1 MRRDFGLLWRREQ
14 VIDTIRAFLKAR
26 GLHEVETPL
35 ILPTVSTEPYLEVFE
50 TELRDDQNRRWRAFL
65 PSSPEYAM
73 KKLLCQGSGSIFTIT
88 KSFRNGEGRSPYHN
102 PEFTL
107 LELYQ
112 TPGDYWS
119 VASLVEEM
127 VREVNG
133 GKSKLFY
140 QGKEYSLNL
149 PWKRISVAEA
159 FAKYAG
165 IDTATMLNEQWLMA
179 KGREKGYQVSEETT
193 WEEMWGQ
200 IMANEVEPRLGL
212 ERPTFLYD
220 YPLSQAAL
228 AKRAKDPRLAER
240 WELYLA
246 GVELANCFSELSDPQ
261 EQERRMRADLAE
273 RARMGKTSYP
283 LDQALVAAIE
293 QGLPETGGVALGIDR
308 LAMLVADKASVGE
321 VMTTVAEDL
330 FA

>member
-1 MRRDFGLLWRREQ
+1 MRRDFGPLWQREQ
-14 VIDTIRAFLKAR
+14 VIDRIRIFLKVR

-50 TELRDDQNRRWRAFL
+50 TELRDDQGGRWRAFL

-127 VREVNG
+127 VRAVNG

-140 QGKEYSLNL
+140 QGKEYSLKS
-149 PWKRISVAEA
+149 PWERLSVAEA

-165 IDTATMLNEQWLMA
+165 VDITTMLNEKWLVA
-179 KGREKGYQVSEETT
+179 KGREKGYQVSEQTT
-193 WEEMWGQ
+193 WEEIWGQ
-200 IMANEVEPRLGL
+200 IMANEVEPKLGL

-228 AKRAKDPRLAER
+228 ARPAKDPRLAER

-246 GVELANCFSELSDPQ
+246 GVELANCFSELRDPD
-261 EQERRMRADLAE
+261 EQERRMRMDLAE

-283 LDQALVAAIE
+283 LDQALIE
-293 QGLPETGGVALGIDR
+293 ALKQGLPETGGVALGIDR
-308 LAMLVADKASVGE
+308 LVMLIADVESVGE
-321 VMTTVAEDL
+321 VMTTVAKDM
-330 FA
+330 FT